1 MRTYLAKVYNAN
13 GTTTNAQIAAI
24 AASRALEKALS
35 WFPSARRI
43 EVGWRGLA
51 GLQVVKKW
59 EAA

>member
-13 GTTTNAQIAAI
+13 GTTTNAQIAAT
-24 AASRALEKALS
+24 AATRALDKALG

>member
-13 GTTTNAQIAAI
+13 GTTTNAQITTI

-43 EVGWRGLA
+43 EVEWRGLA

>member
-24 AASRALEKALS
+24 AASRALEKARDG
-35 WFPSARRI
+35 FPTAQRI

-51 GLQVVKKW
+51 GLQVVKEW
-59 EAA
+59 EAV